1 MKKYTSKMHKATHCI
16 DIICCKLR
24 GKAMIHT
31 QLCGPQSDIAKHVA
45 GNGYLIYFCFAFK
58 KQTVFL

>member
-1 MKKYTSKMHKATHCI
+1 MHKATHCI

>member
-1 MKKYTSKMHKATHCI
+1 MHKATHFI

-24 GKAMIHT
+24 GKEMIRT
-31 QLCGPQSDIAKHVA
+31 QLWGPQSDIAKHVA
-45 GNGYLIYFCFAFK
+45 GNGYLIIYFCFAFA